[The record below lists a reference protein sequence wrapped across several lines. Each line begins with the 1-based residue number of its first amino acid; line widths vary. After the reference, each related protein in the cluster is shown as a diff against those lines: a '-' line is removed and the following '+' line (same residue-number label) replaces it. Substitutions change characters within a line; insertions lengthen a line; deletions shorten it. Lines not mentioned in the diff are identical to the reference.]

1 VASVRRT
8 AERRSHSN
16 GTLRQLS
23 AARWGAL
30 SPRIREPE
38 TLPDQESPL
47 HWAGQG
53 QVPLSAHPGR
63 AVLLLDLHV
72 HLRDLS
78 RLLRVQARPQR
89 RQPAGCY
96 ADAGKTVHTIAR
108 LDREAAPFSGDDVV
122 VSEADLIDRAFPAGM
137 PQDGARGGRDLRLHV
152 GGDTTSR
159 DATVFLGQAA
169 TRWRKRGGGKVWTYT
184 HRWHEVLRSNWGPDI
199 SVLASVENPR
209 EADTALDHGYAPAIV
224 VPRHASA
231 KTWVGEYGIKFIPC
245 PAETGDRVCVECRLC
260 FDDTAL
266 KKRETGI
273 AFAIHGSHKPRAL
286 TRLGYGQRKL
296 L

>member
-1 VASVRRT
+1 M
-8 AERRSHSN
+8 ERSGNS
-16 GTLRQLS
+16 LRQG
-23 AARWGAL
+23 GAL
-30 SPRIREPE
+30 F
-38 TLPDQESPL
+38 L
-47 HWAGQG
+47 HA
-53 QVPLSAHPGR
+53 SANQK
-63 AVLLLDLHV
+63 
-72 HLRDLS
+72 LS
-78 RLLRVQARPQR
+78 RIKKVPYTGPAKDKFPYRPTPVAPFCCSTYTSISATCPDSCAFKR
-89 RQPAGCY
+89 GPNGEAGGCY